1 MTGLKE
7 GKKKLVQTQQKTKK
21 KKKKSIANIFVKSL
35 EKKKEYMKKVLNN
48 K

>member
-7 GKKKLVQTQQKTKK
+7 GKKKISTNSTTKK

-35 EKKKEYMKKVLNN
+35 EKKKGIYEKGFK
-48 K
+48 

>member
-21 KKKKSIANIFVKSL
+21 KKKKYCKYICKIIG
-35 EKKKEYMKKVLNN
+35 KKKGIYEKGFK
-48 K
+48 

>member
-35 EKKKEYMKKVLNN
+35 EKKKGIYEKGFK
-48 K
+48 